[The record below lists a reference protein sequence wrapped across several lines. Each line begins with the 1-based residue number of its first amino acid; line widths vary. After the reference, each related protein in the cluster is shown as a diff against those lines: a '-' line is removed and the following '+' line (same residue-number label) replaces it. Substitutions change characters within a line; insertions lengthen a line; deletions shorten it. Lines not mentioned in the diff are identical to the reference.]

1 MICLQV
7 DMRIPPLSSPPPPP
21 LLNSEPSRIIK
32 KLKILESVEIN
43 CNFIWLV
50 TCIQYSEQY
59 IEKQSLLLLTQNE
72 WEFNFLFVCYW
83 TFDWTIFPVFG
94 LFCFGS
100 FIWAK
105 GLSNENFIK
114 FKSKIRSAPQLAT
127 CILNPHLYS
136 IIPVQYLYFCIIIHC
151 GITKKI
157 AVKKQ

>member
-7 DMRIPPLSSPPPPP
+7 DMRIPPLSSPPPPLP

-50 TCIQYSEQY
+50 TCIQQQYSEQY
-59 IEKQSLLLLTQNE
+59 IEKQGLLLLTQNE

-114 FKSKIRSAPQLAT
+114 FKSKIRSAPQPT
-127 CILNPHLYS
+127 IYVVTPHLCNIKLLFFS
-136 IIPVQYLYFCIIIHC
+136 IYVYFK
-151 GITKKI
+151 T
-157 AVKKQ
+157 VKKYYLCPI